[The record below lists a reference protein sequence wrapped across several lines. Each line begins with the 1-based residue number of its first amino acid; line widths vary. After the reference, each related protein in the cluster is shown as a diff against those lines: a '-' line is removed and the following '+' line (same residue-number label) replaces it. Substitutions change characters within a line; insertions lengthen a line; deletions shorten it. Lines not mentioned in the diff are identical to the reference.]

1 LLAATLN
8 KGNHDRNHK
17 LWNILSTDRYKLHM
31 QVLWNILST
40 DRYKLHMQVLW
51 NVATSEM
58 KVAFEEKLRKLGPP
72 PSRVQGEKLLGF
84 EHFKTHFE

>member
-17 LWNILSTDRYKLHM
+17 
-31 QVLWNILST
+31 LWNILST

-72 PSRVQGEKLLGF
+72 QQGPGGEAPGF
-84 EHFKTHFE
+84 

>member
-17 LWNILSTDRYKLHM
+17 
-31 QVLWNILST
+31 LWNILST